1 MHILYMENAIGFG
14 GSTRCAL
21 DLSERCVRHGWRASL
36 ALGYPL
42 PADHTA
48 DSSVKVIPLHET
60 SAMRRAVKLRR
71 FRDQS
76 AWRAHIGFVAS
87 VMAAD
92 LPLAL
97 RLARYVVEHDVDLV
111 HANNDLLVNRAAIL
125 AGRLTRRP
133 VVSHQRGWVWPCAT
147 VRWLARRTERIVA
160 ISGSVADDLVAAG
173 VGEDRVV
180 VCYDGIDVDRFAG
193 GLADRSRV
201 RREWGWTDDH
211 LVVGMPAVLTE
222 WKGHAHFL
230 HAFANLV
237 DRHPMARA
245 VLVGGPVP
253 GEPNLHDELQRLTHR
268 LGIHHLVHFAGH
280 VSAMPSAYAAMDV
293 VVHASQRPEP
303 LGLVVLEAM
312 AAGRAV
318 VAARAGGPTEI
329 ITHGVNGLL
338 VGSGDGSALAGVL
351 ARLAS
356 NPQLRESLGVGAVR
370 RAAEFDLR
378 DCWSRTVD
386 VYEDVLRRVGTSH
399 RESTPW
405 ASKRSS
411 CC

>member
-1 MHILYMENAIGFG
+1 MHILYTENAIGFG
-14 GSTRCAL
+14 GSTRCVL
-21 DLSERCVRHGWRASL
+21 DLSDRCIRHGWRASL
-36 ALGYPL
+36 ALAYPL
-42 PADHTA
+42 PAGHSA
-48 DSSVKVIPLHET
+48 NSSVKVIPLQDT
-60 SAMRRAVKLRR
+60 SAMRRAVRLRR

-76 AWRAHIGFVAS
+76 AWRAGLGFVAS
-87 VMAAD
+87 VLAAD
-92 LPLAL
+92 VPLAL
-97 RLARYVVEHDVDLV
+97 RLARYIVEHDVDLI

-147 VRWLARRTERIVA
+147 VRWLARRTGRVVA
-160 ISGSVADDLVAAG
+160 ISRA
-173 VGEDRVV
+173 VGEDLVEAGVAKDRVI
-180 VCYDGIDVDRFAG
+180 VCYDGIDVDRFAD
-193 GLADRSRV
+193 GLTDRSRL
-201 RREWGWTDDH
+201 RRGWGWTDDH

-230 HAFANLV
+230 HAFAKLV
-237 DRHPMARA
+237 DLHPMVRA
-245 VLVGGPVP
+245 VVVGGPVP
-253 GEPNLHDELQRLTHR
+253 GEPTLHDDLQRLTHR

-280 VSAMPSAYAAMDV
+280 VSAMPSAYAAMDI

-312 AAGRAV
+312 AASRAV
-318 VAARAGGPTEI
+318 VAADAGGPAEI

-338 VGSGDGSALAGVL
+338 VGCGDCAALVEMLAGL
-351 ARLAS
+351 ALNPVIRERLGLA
-356 NPQLRESLGVGAVR
+356 AVR

-378 DCWSRTVD
+378 NCWSRTVD
-386 VYEDVLRRVGTSH
+386 VYEDVVRRAGTSP

-405 ASKRSS
+405 PSRPSS